1 MKIETW
7 AVFPAENCGRVNL
20 EIASPQRIRA
30 MEKLYETAG
39 MHYAA
44 VRAEIS
50 GAVPYN
56 PARKEDFR
64 IFIST
69 DAYPRICLGILKQDI
84 VARLVLLYE
93 IVLKQKCVSLGL
105 YNGILRICNLGDH
118 DRRLAGKPF
127 SRHEILRNPLVKVL
141 GLAHIDYIPL
151 SVIVS
156 IDAGGMRN
164 NDIFSFKV
172 TQRDILQQP
181 LLH

>member
-1 MKIETW
+1 
-7 AVFPAENCGRVNL
+7 
-20 EIASPQRIRA
+20 

-39 MHYAA
+39 MHDAA

-93 IVLKQKCVSLGL
+93 IVL
-105 YNGILRICNLGDH
+105 
-118 DRRLAGKPF
+118 
-127 SRHEILRNPLVKVL
+127 
-141 GLAHIDYIPL
+141 
-151 SVIVS
+151 
-156 IDAGGMRN
+156 
-164 NDIFSFKV
+164 
-172 TQRDILQQP
+172 
-181 LLH
+181 